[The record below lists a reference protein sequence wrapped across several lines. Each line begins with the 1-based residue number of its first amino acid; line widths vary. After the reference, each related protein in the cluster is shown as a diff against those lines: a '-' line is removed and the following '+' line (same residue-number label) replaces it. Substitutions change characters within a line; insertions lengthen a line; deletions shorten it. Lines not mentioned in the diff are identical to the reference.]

1 MATKQEIMDT
11 AKELGKQIAKN
22 EVGKKLET
30 AIGKLE
36 ADADAQRTMA
46 DYQRFI
52 QTLGEK
58 EAAGQP
64 IEVEEKQKL
73 QTMQNAVVH
82 NLTLQ
87 QFQIAQM
94 DYLDLMREVD
104 QVISAQSTG
113 QPGPGSHGSAPQQA
127 APSPLITPG
136 M

>member
-11 AKELGKQIAKN
+11 AKELGTQIAEN
-22 EVGKKLET
+22 EVGKKLEA

-36 ADADAQRTMA
+36 ADVDAQRTMT
-46 DYQRFI
+46 DYQQFI
-52 QTLGEK
+52 QALGQK

-64 IEVEEKQKL
+64 IEVDEKQKL
-73 QTMQNAVVH
+73 QAMQNAVVH
-82 NLTLQ
+82 SLTLQ

-113 QPGPGSHGSAPQQA
+113 QPAPGSAPQQA
-127 APSPLITPG
+127 APSPSPLITPG

>member
-1 MATKQEIMDT
+1 MATKQEIMDAAT
-11 AKELGKQIAKN
+11 KLGKLIAEN
-22 EVGKKLET
+22 SVGKKLEA
-30 AIGKLE
+30 AINKLE
-36 ADADAQRTMA
+36 GDIDAQRAMT

-58 EAAGQP
+58 EAAGKP
-64 IEVEEKQKL
+64 IEVAEKQKL
-73 QTMQNAVVH
+73 QTLQNTVVH

-113 QPGPGSHGSAPQQA
+113 QQAMNEAPPASAAQ
-127 APSPLITPG
+127 SPLINPS
-136 M
+136 MM

>member
-1 MATKQEIMDT
+1 MATKQEIIDAAT
-11 AKELGKQIAKN
+11 TLGKLIADHS
-22 EVGKKLET
+22 VGQKLEN

-36 ADADAQRTMA
+36 KDIDAQRELT

-58 EAAGQP
+58 EAAGKP

-73 QTMQNAVVH
+73 QTLQNAVVQ

-87 QFQIAQM
+87 QFQMAQM

-104 QVISAQSTG
+104 QIISAQSTG
-113 QPGPGSHGSAPQQA
+113 QKAVADNAPPSAA
-127 APSPLITPG
+127 ASPLITPN
-136 M
+136 MM